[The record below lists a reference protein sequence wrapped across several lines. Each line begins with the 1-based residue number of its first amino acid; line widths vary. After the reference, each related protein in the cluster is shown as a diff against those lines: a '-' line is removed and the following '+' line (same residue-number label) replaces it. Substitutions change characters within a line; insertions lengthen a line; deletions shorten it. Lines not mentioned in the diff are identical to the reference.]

1 MNRLVPEGG
10 VIGQGVE
17 GCGGRRKR
25 VRVGGEQGVL
35 VIVKIQGA
43 IWWITERHYVSH
55 SKNFY
60 IKAKSP
66 KKGHQVQVYYACFC
80 CFFKKKRKNHMQD
93 LQNTSDSEAL
103 TTSSHEAFF

>member
-66 KKGHQVQVYYACFC
+66 KEDIKFRFIMLVFVVF
-80 CFFKKKRKNHMQD
+80 FFKKKEKPYAGS
-93 LQNTSDSEAL
+93 TKYI
-103 TTSSHEAFF
+103 